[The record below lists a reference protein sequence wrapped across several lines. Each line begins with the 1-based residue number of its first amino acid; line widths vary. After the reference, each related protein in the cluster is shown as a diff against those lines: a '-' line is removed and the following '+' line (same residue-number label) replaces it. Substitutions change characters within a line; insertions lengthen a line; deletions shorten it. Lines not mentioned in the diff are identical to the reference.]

1 MSYYML
7 FCFVMTQ
14 VFFNGLWMPADSCLQ
29 FQGWLIH
36 CWFLHK
42 NLSTMKQR
50 LQLRSTPNV
59 RCLFIFLWGAVSLG
73 WWFQLVSRSI
83 WTMLA
88 PIRFWNAP
96 MDQNES
102 IQYYL
107 TLDEFGEM
115 IHNMFNMPKKTLSVP
130 GSKKP
135 SCFPRPWR
143 LPTIPVCPTA
153 AWNLLQGS
161 RRGADPWSLGLMANW
176 DSLEKVIYIY
186 YTDWW
191 FGTIF
196 IFPFSWECHH
206 PNWRGVIFFRGLG
219 QPATLVYMSSCW
231 FGGSGDPPSEVF
243 ELDI

>member
-1 MSYYML
+1 MSYYIL

-14 VFFNGLWMPADSCLQ
+14 FFFNGLWMPADSCLQ

-83 WTMLA
+83 CTMLA
-88 PIRFWNAP
+88 PIRFWNGTK
-96 MDQNES
+96 MNRS
-102 IQYYL
+102 NT
-107 TLDEFGEM
+107 TLDEFEEM
-115 IHNMFNMPKKTLSVP
+115 IHNMFNMPKKHSLFLAR
-130 GSKKP
+130 KKP
-135 SCFPRPWR
+135 SCFARPWR

-186 YTDWW
+186 IYIILI
-191 FGTIF
+191 GGLE
-196 IFPFSWECHH
+196 PFS
-206 PNWRGVIFFRGLG
+206 FFHILG
-219 QPATLVYMSSCW
+219 MSSSQLTKS
-231 FGGSGDPPSEVF
+231 FFLEG
-243 ELDI
+243 